1 MTVIYLEYCLNQ
13 KTLFP
18 CGTKL
23 TSSSYSLLHHPSF
36 AFLISTICI
45 FVISAFVL
53 LLFSGLSSSLTNL
66 LSPSLP
72 PPLLFAYVPLICLW
86 SFPLIFFP
94 LLSFPSLE
102 HCHVSSVFLSF
113 PVPFSCPACGRSMT
127 HNWRT
132 WRPLRACL
140 IFVTPSSS
148 TGARLR
154 RKWRTHLLLGN
165 LR

>member
-1 MTVIYLEYCLNQ
+1 MILRYLEYCLNQ

-23 TSSSYSLLHHPSF
+23 MSSSYSLLHHPLLCLFNLHYLHLCYLCLCTSF
-36 AFLISTICI
+36 
-45 FVISAFVL
+45 V
-53 LLFSGLSSSLTNL
+53 LSSSLTNL
-66 LSPSLP
+66 LSPPLP
-72 PPLLFAYVPLICLW
+72 TPLLFAYVPSICLW

-102 HCHVSSVFLSF
+102 HCHVSSAFLSF

-148 TGARLR
+148 IGARLR
-154 RKWRTHLLLGN
+154 RKWRTHLSLGN